1 MNFKT
6 LLTTGDTACFG
17 IRNELTLA
25 TLLLLS
31 RSSTLRF
38 GHALSFSQRQAP
50 VWVLLILARAALA
63 LDAAINTDAHPLLIA
78 PLLELAH
85 FFLALGFIVL
95 AFTLAVHGLPYPL
108 LAIIGV
114 ITILARSHVGIRAG
128 VLVKR
133 ALRPSDTRR
142 ANLVAFLSASSH

>member
-6 LLTTGDTACFG
+6 LLTTGDTAFFG

-38 GHALSFSQRQAP
+38 GHALSFSQRQTP

-63 LDAAINTDAHPLLIA
+63 LDAAIGTDAHPLLVT

-85 FFLALGFIVL
+85 YFF
-95 AFTLAVHGLPYPL
+95 P
-108 LAIIGV
+108 
-114 ITILARSHVGIRAG
+114 
-128 VLVKR
+128 
-133 ALRPSDTRR
+133 
-142 ANLVAFLSASSH
+142 

>member
-1 MNFKT
+1 MRLT
-6 LLTTGDTACFG
+6 LLRLKNLMSLLPTDTACFG

-63 LDAAINTDAHPLLIA
+63 LDAAIQTDAHPLLIA

-85 FFLALGFIVL
+85 YFLGLRGFITL
-95 AFTLAVHGLPYPL
+95 AFTLAVHGLLPYF
-108 LAIIGV
+108 AI
-114 ITILARSHVGIRAG
+114 TFFRS
-128 VLVKR
+128 
-133 ALRPSDTRR
+133 
-142 ANLVAFLSASSH
+142 